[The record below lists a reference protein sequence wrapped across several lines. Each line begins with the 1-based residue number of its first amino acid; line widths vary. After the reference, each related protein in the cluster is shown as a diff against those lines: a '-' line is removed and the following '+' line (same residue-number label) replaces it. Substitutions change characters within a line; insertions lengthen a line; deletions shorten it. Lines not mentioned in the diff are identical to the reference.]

1 MEHFSGDTF
10 ADGAF
15 ADIMSGNAA
24 YAATFGQGD
33 LPARAG
39 QELAIVTCMDSRID
53 PLAITGL
60 QVGDAKVIRN
70 AGAQVTDEVLQTL
83 VLAVY
88 LLGVKRVLVVPHTN
102 CKMASA
108 TEAEVHDLLTE
119 AAGMDTR
126 SLQISTIDD
135 QQQALARDLVK
146 IRNYPYLPEDLKVA
160 GAIYDVATGQLQPF
174 ED

>member
-10 ADGAF
+10 ADDAF
-15 ADIMSGNAA
+15 ADVISGNAA
-24 YAATFGQGD
+24 YAATFSQGD

-60 QVGDAKVIRN
+60 QAGDAKVIRN

-88 LLGVKRVLVVPHTN
+88 LLGVKRVLVIPHTN

-126 SLQISTIDD
+126 SLQIKTIDD
-135 QQQALARDLVK
+135 QQLALARDLVK
-146 IRNYPYLPEDLKVA
+146 IRNYPYLPKDLTVA
-160 GAIYDVATGQLQPF
+160 GAIYDVTNGQLQPF
-174 ED
+174 AD

>member
-1 MEHFSGDTF
+1 MSDFPRE
-10 ADGAF
+10 AF
-15 ADIMSGNAA
+15 ADILAGNAEYVA
-24 YAATFGQGD
+24 EFGQGD

-39 QELAIVTCMDSRID
+39 AEVAIVTCMDSRID

-60 QVGDAKVIRN
+60 ETGDAKVLRN

-88 LLGVKRVLVVPHTN
+88 LLGVQRVLVIPHTN

-108 TEAEVHDLLTE
+108 TEAEVHELLTE

-135 QQQALARDLVK
+135 QREALARDLVK
-146 IRNYPYLPEDLKVA
+146 IRTYPYLPDGLTVA
-160 GAIYDVATGQLQPF
+160 GAIYDVATGQLQPVA
-174 ED
+174 D